1 MNIYYSSYDSN
12 FVFGSGM
19 FLIAF
24 IITILITGYP
34 LYNMAKMANLKNPWM
49 AFVPILQSII
59 LFNLANVSGWWMFG
73 IVGISLILFL
83 IPIANVIAFVII
95 PIGLIIY
102 EGYIL
107 YQALKNFQVGVVGFL
122 IGFLISP
129 VFVYWYIVIKKPNF
143 IGKLDS
149 RFLNNIV

>member
-1 MNIYYSSYDSN
+1 MNIYYSIYDSN

-83 IPIANVIAFVII
+83 IPIVNVIAFVII

-107 YQALKNFQVGVVGFL
+107 YQALKNFQVGVIGFL

-129 VFVYWYIVIKKPNF
+129 VFVYWYITIKKPNF

-149 RFLNNIV
+149 RFLNNII